1 MTETKTPEG
10 YKTADPFKVTIH
22 QQNETH
28 HYSVV
33 NNVLEERL
41 KVVKADAESGKT
53 IPRANAGFK
62 IKSLQTG
69 KYVSMPN
76 LNHDGTTDTFMTNE
90 EGYLTTTEA
99 LPYGQ
104 YELVETQAPLG
115 YVLAKDPAKFS
126 ITGKDSDGIVTV
138 KFTDK
143 SQKGIVTLHKTGATP
158 VEVTKQSTKY
168 GEQYG
173 FNYDYTPLAGAKF
186 EFTASKNITTADGT
200 VHAKKGEIVATATT
214 DANGQIKTPQLYLG
228 KYSVKEVAAPNGFI
242 LNDKP
247 IDFELKYAGQNVE
260 VTSTSL
266 KATNDFQ
273 KLNVVVNKQAEQIKS
288 WDKNKP
294 TLENKAA
301 NGQVF
306 GLFSKAGYNK
316 GDINVPAKA
325 LVATATV
332 KDGKATFADIQLPEG
347 SYYVQELDAGEAYQL
362 DDQTYDFEFK
372 ATDNTT
378 TKNLTINGDKDTP
391 ILNKLHF
398 NEFTFK
404 KINETAK
411 LVEDKGYQFTFDG
424 NAKGAVFEL
433 LDKDKK
439 VIQTTTIDDKSIGAF
454 KNVPVG
460 TFYLRE
466 KTPSATNLVLTKD
479 LTKIV
484 STKTGITVYDA
495 KGQLISQDKKN
506 RQTKKQ
512 QLKLKKPPKKPEIS
526 FTLKNNLIKGTG
538 ELTKT
543 DVSNGKVLPN
553 TGIKVLDQDGKTVV
567 SGRTNDKGIFSFA
580 TCLLAN
586 TNLWSMTHQKVT
598 RSMKHLSILKSLKMV
613 KSSRRK

>member
-1 MTETKTPEG
+1 MVPSTP
-10 YKTADPFKVTIH
+10 
-22 QQNETH
+22 
-28 HYSVV
+28 
-33 NNVLEERL
+33 
-41 KVVKADAESGKT
+41 
-53 IPRANAGFK
+53 
-62 IKSLQTG
+62 
-69 KYVSMPN
+69 
-76 LNHDGTTDTFMTNE
+76 
-90 EGYLTTTEA
+90 
-99 LPYGQ
+99 
-104 YELVETQAPLG
+104 
-115 YVLAKDPAKFS
+115 
-126 ITGKDSDGIVTV
+126 
-138 KFTDK
+138 
-143 SQKGIVTLHKTGATP
+143 
-158 VEVTKQSTKY
+158 
-168 GEQYG
+168 
-173 FNYDYTPLAGAKF
+173 
-186 EFTASKNITTADGT
+186 
-200 VHAKKGEIVATATT
+200 KKGETVATATT
-214 DANGQIKTPQLYLG
+214 DADGQIKTPQLYLG

-266 KATNDFQ
+266 KATNDIQ
-273 KLNVVVNKQAEQIKS
+273 KLNVTVNKQAEQIKS
-288 WDKNKP
+288 WAKNKP
-294 TLENKAA
+294 TIENKAA

-306 GLFSKAGYNK
+306 GLFSKAGYTN
-316 GDINVPAKA
+316 GDTKVPAKA
-325 LVATATV
+325 LVATAIV

-372 ATDNTT
+372 ATDNTA
-378 TKNLTINGDKDTP
+378 TKNFTINSDKDAP

-439 VIQTTTIDDKSIGAF
+439 VIQTTTIDDKSIGSF

-484 STKTGITVYDA
+484 STKTGITAYNA
-495 KGQLISQDKKN
+495 KGQLISQV
-506 RQTKKQ
+506 KKQ
-512 QLKLKKPPKKPEIS
+512 TAEKTATETKETTETPEIS
-526 FTLKNNLIKGTG
+526 FTLQNSLIKGTG

-543 DVSNGKVLPN
+543 DVSDGKVLPN
-553 TGIKVLDQDGKTVV
+553 TGIKILNQDGKPVV

-580 TCLLAN
+580 
-586 TNLWSMTHQKVT
+586 NLPAGKYQFVEYDAPKGYKINETPVDFEITKDGEIVKAQ
-598 RSMKHLSILKSLKMV
+598 MKDEAVDTPLVHLPQTGEAINQWLSIAGGIILIILAFILGRVSGQ
-613 KSSRRK
+613 RKRDRYEYNDEEDDE

>member
-1 MTETKTPEG
+1 
-10 YKTADPFKVTIH
+10 
-22 QQNETH
+22 
-28 HYSVV
+28 
-33 NNVLEERL
+33 
-41 KVVKADAESGKT
+41 
-53 IPRANAGFK
+53 
-62 IKSLQTG
+62 
-69 KYVSMPN
+69 MPN

-306 GLFSKAGYNK
+306 GLFSKAVYTNS
-316 GDINVPAKA
+316 DIKVPAKA
-325 LVATATV
+325 LVATAIV
-332 KDGKATFADIQLPEG
+332 KDGKATFADIQLPED
-347 SYYVQELDAGEAYQL
+347 SYYAQELDAGEAYQL

-372 ATDNTT
+372 ATDNTA
-378 TKNLTINGDKDTP
+378 TKNFTINDDKDAP

-466 KTPSATNLVLTKD
+466 KTPSATNLVFTKD

-495 KGQLISQDKKN
+495 KGQLISQDKK
-506 RQTKKQ
+506 QADEKAATETKETTET
-512 QLKLKKPPKKPEIS
+512 PEIS

-580 TCLLAN
+580 NLPAGKYQFVEYDAPKGYKINETPVDFEITKDGEIVKAQMKDEAVDTPLIHLPQTGEERNQLLSVIGVILLLITSLIVWWIHHSRK
-586 TNLWSMTHQKVT
+586 TNADFYDDEDEDDNWNNE
-598 RSMKHLSILKSLKMV
+598 
-613 KSSRRK
+613 

>member
-1 MTETKTPEG
+1 
-10 YKTADPFKVTIH
+10 
-22 QQNETH
+22 
-28 HYSVV
+28 
-33 NNVLEERL
+33 
-41 KVVKADAESGKT
+41 
-53 IPRANAGFK
+53 
-62 IKSLQTG
+62 
-69 KYVSMPN
+69 MPN
-76 LNHDGTTDTFMTNE
+76 LNHDGITDTFMTNE

-143 SQKGIVTLHKTGATP
+143 SQKGIVTLNKTGATP

-186 EFTASKNITTADGT
+186 EFTASENITTADGT

-214 DANGQIKTPQLYLG
+214 NASGQIKTPQLYLG

-266 KATNDFQ
+266 KATNNFQ
-273 KLNVVVNKQAEQIKS
+273 KLNVTVNKQAEQIKS

-294 TLENKAA
+294 TIENKAA

-306 GLFSKAGYNK
+306 GLFSKAGYTN
-316 GDINVPAKA
+316 GDIKVPAKA
-325 LVATATV
+325 LVATAIV
-332 KDGKATFADIQLPEG
+332 KNGKATFADIQLPEG
-347 SYYVQELDAGEAYQL
+347 SYYVQELDACEAYQL

-372 ATDNTT
+372 ATDNTA
-378 TKNLTINGDKDTP
+378 TKNFTINGDKNAP

-411 LVEDKGYQFTFDG
+411 LVENKGYQFTFDG

-439 VIQTTTIDDKSIGAF
+439 VIQTTTIDDKSIGSF

-460 TFYLRE
+460 TFYLWE
-466 KTPSATNLVLTKD
+466 KTPSATNLVLTKN

-484 STKTGITVYDA
+484 SSKAGITAYDA
-495 KGQLISQDKKN
+495 KGKLISQDKK
-506 RQTKKQ
+506 QATEKAATETKETTET
-512 QLKLKKPPKKPEIS
+512 PVIS
-526 FTLKNNLIKGTG
+526 FTLQNSLIKGTG

-543 DVSNGKVLPN
+543 DVSNGKVLPS
-553 TGIKVLDQDGKTVV
+553 TGIKILDQDGKIVV

-580 TCLLAN
+580 NLPAGKYQFVEYDAPKGYKINETPVDFEITKDGEIVKAQMKDEAVDTPLLRLPQTGEERN
-586 TNLWSMTHQKVT
+586 QL
-598 RSMKHLSILKSLKMV
+598 LSVVGVFLLLITGLIVWWIHHSR
-613 KSSRRK
+613 KSSDDLYDDDEDDTWND

>member
-1 MTETKTPEG
+1 M
-10 YKTADPFKVTIH
+10 
-22 QQNETH
+22 
-28 HYSVV
+28 
-33 NNVLEERL
+33 
-41 KVVKADAESGKT
+41 VKADAESGKT

-76 LNHDGTTDTFMTNE
+76 LNHDGITDTFMTNE

-143 SQKGIVTLHKTGATP
+143 SQKGIVTLNKTGATP

-186 EFTASKNITTADGT
+186 EFTASENITTADGT

-214 DANGQIKTPQLYLG
+214 NASGQIKTPQLYLG

-266 KATNDFQ
+266 KATNNFQ
-273 KLNVVVNKQAEQIKS
+273 KLNVTVNKQAEQIKS

-294 TLENKAA
+294 TIENKAA

-306 GLFSKAGYNK
+306 GLFSKAGYTN
-316 GDINVPAKA
+316 GDIKVPAKA
-325 LVATATV
+325 LVATAIV
-332 KDGKATFADIQLPEG
+332 KNGKATFADIQLPEG
-347 SYYVQELDAGEAYQL
+347 SYYVQELDACEAYQL

-372 ATDNTT
+372 ATDNTA
-378 TKNLTINGDKDTP
+378 TKNFTINGDKNAP

-411 LVEDKGYQFTFDG
+411 LVENKGYQFTFDG

-439 VIQTTTIDDKSIGAF
+439 VIQTTTIDDKSIGSF

-460 TFYLRE
+460 TFYLWE
-466 KTPSATNLVLTKD
+466 KTPSATNLVLTKN

-484 STKTGITVYDA
+484 SSKAGITAYDA
-495 KGQLISQDKKN
+495 KGKLISQDKK
-506 RQTKKQ
+506 QATEKAATETKETTET
-512 QLKLKKPPKKPEIS
+512 PVIS
-526 FTLKNNLIKGTG
+526 FTLQNSLIKGTG

-543 DVSNGKVLPN
+543 DVSNGKVLPS
-553 TGIKVLDQDGKTVV
+553 TGIKILDQDGKIVV

-580 TCLLAN
+580 
-586 TNLWSMTHQKVT
+586 NLPAGKYQFVEYDAPKGYKINETPVDFEITKDGE
-598 RSMKHLSILKSLKMV
+598 IV
-613 KSSRRK
+613 KAK